1 MKIAVITGA
10 SSGLGK
16 EYVKELGRKDAG
28 IDEIWAIARRK
39 DRLAELGGLSRIP
52 VRALSFDLTQKSSID
67 ALAERLAEEKPDIR
81 ILINAA
87 GFGKIGSSVSI
98 GREETDRMID
108 LNCRA
113 AVDMT
118 YICIP
123 YMSEGSRIMEICS
136 TSGFQPFQYLN
147 VYAASKAFLYRFSR
161 ALRVELFSRKIK
173 VTAVCPYWIRDTEFI
188 PAAENSGGGQ
198 EKMIRHYPLSSSV
211 HSVAVHSLMDSKLG
225 LAVSTP
231 GIVCTVHRIAA
242 KVIPAEL
249 MMGIWAVLRRV

>member
-16 EYVKELGRKDAG
+16 EYVKELGRTETG
-28 IDEIWAIARRK
+28 IEEIWAIARRK
-39 DRLAELGGLSRIP
+39 DRLQELSALSGIP
-52 VRALSFDLTQKSSID
+52 VRALSCDLVEKSSID
-67 ALAERLAEEKPDIR
+67 ELSKLMSEEKPEIR

-87 GFGKIGSSVSI
+87 GFGKIGSSVDI
-98 GREETDRMID
+98 GLEETDRMID

-113 AVDMT
+113 TVDMT

-123 YMSEGSRIMEICS
+123 YMSAGSRIMQICS

-161 ALRVELFSRKIK
+161 ALRVELFSAGIK
-173 VTAVCPYWIRDTEFI
+173 VTAVCPYWIKDTEFI
-188 PAAENSGGGQ
+188 PFAENAGAGR
-198 EKMIRHYPLSSSV
+198 KKKIRHYPLSSSV
-211 HSVAVHSLMDSKLG
+211 HSVAVHSLLDSRLG

-231 GIVCTVHRIAA
+231 GIMCTIHRIAA

-249 MMGIWAVLRRV
+249 MMGIWAVLRRI